1 MFESQTVLRPIKFE
15 VSIRLNL
22 KVTINFTSTEIYA
35 KWVLD
40 YLFANSQE
48 MKHKI
53 TGTEYL
59 SYENFNYKK

>member
-1 MFESQTVLRPIKFE
+1 MFESQTLLRPTKFE
-15 VSIRLNL
+15 VSIRLTL

-48 MKHKI
+48 KKHKI
-53 TGTEYL
+53 RTEYS